1 MFRVLNSLSGL
12 ANRRSN
18 LPILTGAA
26 QIRQI
31 NHCLH
36 IKGLPKDLSKE
47 EIYDF
52 MKDYGTIQELAM
64 YVEAPKADQSQENIK
79 MKRRFHITHNREP
92 GQTAIV
98 RYHEV
103 QSAVMCKNE
112 LHWRPFPHSNYC
124 LTDDIIK
131 MYPRDRPLINILYE
145 TEHLFLRLRPW
156 VRRDLYD
163 SRIWIAD
170 IEGKPVE
177 KGEDKGLQ
185 ISRKQDMKNRQHGH
199 KRNKRSPKWDQ
210 EQIKQR

>member
-1 MFRVLNSLSGL
+1 MFRVLNALGGL

-18 LPILTGAA
+18 LSIFNGVA

-52 MKDYGTIQELAM
+52 MKDYGTIQELAT
-64 YVEAPKADQSQENIK
+64 YVEAPKADKSQENIK
-79 MKRRFHITHNREP
+79 TKRRFHITHNREP

-112 LHWRPFPHSNYC
+112 LHWRPFPHENYC
-124 LTDDIIK
+124 LTDEIIK

-156 VRRDLYD
+156 VRRDLFD

-177 KGEDKGLQ
+177 EGEDKGLQ
-185 ISRKQDMKNRQHGH
+185 ISRKQEMKNRQHGH
-199 KRNKRSPKWDQ
+199 KRSKRIPKFDQ
-210 EQIKQR
+210 STN